1 MLGDIKI
8 FNMASALA
16 RHSAERHSVISEN
29 IANADTRNYKAKDLE
44 AFDTAYAR
52 QVKSGV
58 SASSGELRPTH
69 TMAWRAYEMASDGSH
84 SPNGNTVSLE
94 DQITRSVK
102 AQADHDA
109 AATIYKKALDILR
122 MSLGRNL

>member
-1 MLGDIKI
+1 MLDDIKI
-8 FNMASALA
+8 FNMASALS
-16 RHSAERHSVISEN
+16 RHSAERHRVISEN

-44 AFDTAYAR
+44 SFETAYMR
-52 QVKSGV
+52 QVKSGTGM
-58 SASSGELRPTH
+58 ASGALNPSH
-69 TMAWRAYEMASDGSH
+69 NMQWRAYEMASDGAH
-84 SPNGNTVSLE
+84 SPNGNNVSIE

-109 AATIYKKALDILR
+109 ATTIYKKALDILR